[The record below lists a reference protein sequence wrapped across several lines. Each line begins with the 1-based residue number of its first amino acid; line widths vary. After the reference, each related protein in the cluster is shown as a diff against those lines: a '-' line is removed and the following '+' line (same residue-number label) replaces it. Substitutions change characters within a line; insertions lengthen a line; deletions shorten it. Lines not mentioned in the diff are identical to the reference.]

1 MIRRLGKRPTPAMP
15 ICPRGAVLAA
25 LCALVLFALAV
36 PGGLS
41 AAERYEGIAYVRGS
55 DRVAYR
61 ETHWVFDR
69 DGVRER
75 LVLYRCADRTPFG
88 RKWVREVPSA
98 VAPDFEF
105 EDARAGYREGVRS
118 EHGARVVFVRENAH
132 AALETRPLPERA
144 DAVLDAG
151 FDAFVRR
158 HWRDLAAGRAPHL
171 GFLIP
176 SRFEYL
182 EFALA
187 QVHDAVI
194 DGAPLHRFKM
204 RLAAWYGFAVP
215 AIDLAYDGTG
225 RLVEFAGVGNVRDA
239 AGKNQ
244 DVRIVFPS
252 ASVQS
257 VVPDAE
263 IEQAAAAPLVSHC
276 AP

>member
-25 LCALVLFALAV
+25 LCFALAV

-98 VAPDFEF
+98 VAPHFEF

-132 AALETRPLPERA
+132 AALETRPTPRA
-144 DAVLDAG
+144 RGCRARRG
-151 FDAFVRR
+151 VRCI
-158 HWRDLAAGRAPHL
+158 RAPAL
-171 GFLIP
+171 G
-176 SRFEYL
+176 
-182 EFALA
+182 
-187 QVHDAVI
+187 
-194 DGAPLHRFKM
+194 
-204 RLAAWYGFAVP
+204 
-215 AIDLAYDGTG
+215 
-225 RLVEFAGVGNVRDA
+225 
-239 AGKNQ
+239 
-244 DVRIVFPS
+244 
-252 ASVQS
+252 
-257 VVPDAE
+257 
-263 IEQAAAAPLVSHC
+263 
-276 AP
+276 